1 MSESRQQAVVPERNV
16 DISGGDFSDLPG
28 SAWKTPPLTN
38 YDGIVVTAL
47 RVMDR
52 LRDQAGS
59 FDFRPFGADIW
70 MTVRYLGI
78 RPYASEPK
86 HIFHVVGGEFELL
99 LIIGL
104 DVRTALIACRGNREA
119 LQHAVEQ
126 VEAAYSAAGM
136 GVG

>member
-1 MSESRQQAVVPERNV
+1 MSESRQQAVAPERNV

-28 SAWKTPPLTN
+28 CPWETPPLTN

-47 RVMDR
+47 GTRNR
-52 LRDQAGS
+52 LEGQAGT
-59 FDFRPFGADIW
+59 FDFRPFGADVRL
-70 MTVRYLGI
+70 TVRYLGT

-86 HIFHVVGGEFELL
+86 HVFHFIGGEFELL

-119 LQHAVEQ
+119 LQHAAEQ
-126 VEAAYSAAGM
+126 VDAAYSAAGAS
-136 GVG
+136 VG